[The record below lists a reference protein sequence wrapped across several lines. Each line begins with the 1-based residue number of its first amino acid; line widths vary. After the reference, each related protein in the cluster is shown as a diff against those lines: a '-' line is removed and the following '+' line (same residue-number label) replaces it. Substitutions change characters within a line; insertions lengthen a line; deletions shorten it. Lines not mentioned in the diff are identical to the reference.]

1 MTVQQ
6 LINQLQQL
14 DPKAEVVLSDSQQRF
29 QETIETAYAIQPM
42 VEELKENNPQAK
54 AELEEA
60 EQKASF
66 QIPNKVVLEKA
77 KHEDHWLDSC
87 SAYVIRKALGK
98 E

>member
-6 LINQLQQL
+6 LINQLHQL
-14 DPKAEVVLSDSQQRF
+14 DPNAEVVISDSQQRF
-29 QETIETAYAIQPM
+29 QDTIGTAYAIQPM
-42 VEELKENNPQAK
+42 AEELKENNPQAK

-77 KHEDHWLDSC
+77 KHEDYKLDSC

>member
-14 DPKAEVVLSDSQQRF
+14 DPNAEVVISDSQQRF
-29 QETIETAYAIQPM
+29 QDNIGTAYTIKPLA
-42 VEELKENNPQAK
+42 EALKQNSLEAK

-60 EQKASF
+60 EKKASF

-87 SAYVIRKALGK
+87 SAYVIRKTLGK